1 MSLDLAD
8 IKKKQ
13 KSLHLSGDKLSS
25 ESESKQGKETGVKK
39 AFDFLNKDISF
50 GKQGLKDHKKEQF
63 YSELNILL
71 SSGTDVRTA
80 MDIIVAEQTK
90 KKEKAIFED
99 LMNHVLEGV
108 SLSEA
113 MEESQKFTPY
123 EFYSVRIGEE
133 SGKINDVLKDLS
145 IYFSK
150 KIKQKKQFSSALTY
164 PLLVLVTAIGAVIF
178 MMNVV
183 VPMFVDVFMRFK
195 GDLPAI
201 TKAVVKLSN
210 VFSEYLDLVFLIL
223 VSIALILYFV
233 RKKNWYRN
241 FSTKLL
247 LKIPMIG
254 VLVQKI
260 YLARFC
266 QAMAL
271 LIGSK
276 TPMLRAIQLIKN
288 MITFYP
294 YQQALTIIEDDILY
308 GKPLHKSM
316 EQFSIFDKRTVSLTK
331 VAEEINQLDTVFAKL
346 NDQYSQELEHRI
358 GMLSSVLEPIM
369 IIFVGLLVGVI
380 LIAMYM
386 PMFQLGTSMY

>member
-13 KSLHLSGDKLSS
+13 PTLKEKSVDAKSI
-25 ESESKQGKETGVKK
+25 
-39 AFDFLNKDISF
+39 FDFLNKDISF
-50 GKQGLKDHKKEQF
+50 GKKGLKDQKKEQF

-71 SSGTDVRTA
+71 TSGTDVRTA

-90 KKEKAIFED
+90 KKEKKVFEQ
-99 LMNHVLEGV
+99 LTNHVLEGV

-113 MEESQKFTPY
+113 MEQSGEFTAY
-123 EFYSVRIGEE
+123 EYYSIRIGEE
-133 SGKINDVLKDLS
+133 SGKMNDVLKDLS

-150 KIKQKKQFSSALTY
+150 KIKQKKQFTSALTY

-178 MMNVV
+178 MMNFI
-183 VPMFVDVFMRFK
+183 VPMFVDIFKRFK
-195 GDLPAI
+195 GDLPAL

-210 VFSEYLDLVFLIL
+210 IFSEYLGMVVLIIL
-223 VSIALILYFV
+223 SIAIVLYLV

-241 FSTKLL
+241 FSSKLL
-247 LKIPMIG
+247 LRIPMIG

-266 QAMAL
+266 QSMAL

-276 TPMLRAIQLIKN
+276 TPMLRAIKLIKN

-294 YQQALTIIEDDILY
+294 YQKALSTIENDILY
-308 GKPLHKSM
+308 GKPLYESM

-331 VAEEINQLDTVFAKL
+331 VAEEINQLDVVFSKL
-346 NDQYSQELEHRI
+346 NDQYSEELEHRI

-369 IIFVGLLVGVI
+369 IIFVGLLVGII

>member
-8 IKKKQ
+8 IKKKNKPANAVGGNQ
-13 KSLHLSGDKLSS
+13 QSESGDI
-25 ESESKQGKETGVKK
+25 KK
-39 AFDFLNKDISF
+39 IIAFLNKDISF
-50 GKQGLKDHKKEQF
+50 GKKGLKDQKKEQF

-71 SSGTDVRTA
+71 TSGTDVRTA
-80 MDIIVAEQTK
+80 MDIVVAEQTK
-90 KKEKAIFED
+90 KKERTIFED
-99 LMNHVLEGV
+99 LLNRVLEGV

-113 MEESQKFTPY
+113 MEKSDEFTPY
-123 EFYSVRIGEE
+123 EYYSIRIGEE
-133 SGKINDVLKDLS
+133 SGKINSVLKDLS
-145 IYFSK
+145 IYFSR

-164 PLLVLVTAIGAVIF
+164 PSLVLVTAVGAVIF
-178 MMNVV
+178 MMNFV
-183 VPMFVDVFMRFK
+183 VPMFVDVFKRFK
-195 GDLPAI
+195 GDLPTL

-210 VFSEYLDLVFLIL
+210 VFSEYLGLVLLIIVSIIL
-223 VSIALILYFV
+223 VLYFV

-241 FSTKLL
+241 FSSKLL

-266 QAMAL
+266 QSMAL

-294 YQQALTIIEDDILY
+294 YQQALTIMENDILY
-308 GKPLHKSM
+308 GKPLHESM

-346 NDQYSQELEHRI
+346 SDQYSEELEYRI

-369 IIFVGLLVGVI
+369 IIFVGLLVGII

>member
-1 MSLDLAD
+1 MSIDLAD

-13 KSLHLSGDKLSS
+13 KTNRKSP
-25 ESESKQGKETGVKK
+25 KK
-39 AFDFLNKDISF
+39 DEKGIFDFLSKDISF
-50 GKQGLKDHKKEQF
+50 GKKGLKDTKKEQF

-71 SSGTDVRTA
+71 TSGTDVRTA

-90 KKEKAIFED
+90 KKERAIFEN
-99 LMNHVLEGV
+99 LTNRVLQGV

-113 MEESQKFTPY
+113 MENSSEFTPY
-123 EFYSVRIGEE
+123 EYYSIRIGEE
-133 SGKINDVLKDLS
+133 SGKLNDVLKDLS

-150 KIKQKKQFSSALTY
+150 KIKQRKQFTSALTY

-178 MMNVV
+178 MLNFI
-183 VPMFVDVFMRFK
+183 VPMFVDVFKRFK
-195 GDLPAI
+195 GDLPAL
-201 TKAVVKLSN
+201 TKTIVKLSN
-210 VFSEYLDLVFLIL
+210 VFSEYLGLTFLIII
-223 VSIALILYFV
+223 SIALFLYII
-233 RKKNWYRN
+233 RKKNWYRS

-247 LKIPMIG
+247 LKIPMFG

-266 QAMAL
+266 QSMAL

-294 YQQALTIIEDDILY
+294 YQQALETIENDILY
-308 GKPLHKSM
+308 GKPLHESM

-346 NDQYSQELEHRI
+346 NDQYSDELEHRI
-358 GMLSSVLEPIM
+358 GMISSVLEPIM

-386 PMFQLGTSMY
+386 PMFQLGTSFY

>member
-8 IKKKQ
+8 IKKKNKSARWAGGVQ
-13 KSLHLSGDKLSS
+13 KDESS
-25 ESESKQGKETGVKK
+25 DVKK
-39 AFDFLNKDISF
+39 ILNFLNRDLSF
-50 GKQGLKDHKKEQF
+50 SKKGLKDQKKEQF

-80 MDIIVAEQTK
+80 MDIVVAEQTK
-90 KKEKAIFED
+90 KKEKVIFED
-99 LMNHVLEGV
+99 LMKRVLEGI

-113 MEESQKFTPY
+113 MEESNQFTAY
-123 EFYSVRIGEE
+123 EYYSIRIGEE
-133 SGKINDVLKDLS
+133 SGKINNVLKDLS

-150 KIKQKKQFSSALTY
+150 KIKQKKQFTSALTY
-164 PLLVLVTAIGAVIF
+164 PLLVLVTAVGAVIF
-178 MMNVV
+178 MMNFI
-183 VPMFVDVFMRFK
+183 VPMFVDVFKRFK
-195 GDLPAI
+195 GELPAI

-210 VFSEYLDLVFLIL
+210 VFSEYLGLIL
-223 VSIALILYFV
+223 LILITIISFLYFV
-233 RKKNWYRN
+233 RKKNWYRI
-241 FSTKLL
+241 FSSKLL
-247 LKIPMIG
+247 LKTPMIG

-266 QAMAL
+266 QSMAL

-294 YQQALTIIEDDILY
+294 YQQALTIIENDILY
-308 GKPLHKSM
+308 GKPLYKSM

-346 NDQYSQELEHRI
+346 NDQYSGELEHRI

-369 IIFVGLLVGVI
+369 IIFVGLLVGII